1 MSPVQSRVPAVVGY
15 PAADKYFYSFRI
27 SIFFIFNQIYDDN
40 DKDDDDDNY
49 IDYEGLTIIS

>member
-27 SIFFIFNQIYDDN
+27 SQLNTFNQIYDDN
-40 DKDDDDDNY
+40 DQDDDDDN
-49 IDYEGLTIIS
+49 